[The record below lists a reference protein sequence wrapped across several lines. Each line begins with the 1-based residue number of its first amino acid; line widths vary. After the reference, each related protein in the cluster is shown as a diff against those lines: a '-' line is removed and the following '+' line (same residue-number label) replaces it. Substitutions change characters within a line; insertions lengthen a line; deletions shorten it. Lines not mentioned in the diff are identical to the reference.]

1 MFLSMPIKG
10 SKKWDTDPT
19 AGMIVD
25 NRSFT
30 TSQKLALCLFLR
42 GLCTAVPA
50 RLSEGEFI
58 VARTFHEPA
67 AGFVPSVLATW
78 RFLGR
83 SRHSSKCACRRWR
96 PRLFQIPD

>member
-42 GLCTAVPA
+42 GLVRQCLLDYLRAN
-50 RLSEGEFI
+50 S
-58 VARTFHEPA
+58 
-67 AGFVPSVLATW
+67 SS
-78 RFLGR
+78 LG
-83 SRHSSKCACRRWR
+83 HSMSQQQGSSL
-96 PRLFQIPD
+96 PF